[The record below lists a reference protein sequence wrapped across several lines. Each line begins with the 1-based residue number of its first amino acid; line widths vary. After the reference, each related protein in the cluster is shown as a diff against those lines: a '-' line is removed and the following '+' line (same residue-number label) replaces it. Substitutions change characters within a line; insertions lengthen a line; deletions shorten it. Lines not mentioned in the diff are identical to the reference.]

1 MKPSTIAIKLNKV
14 AETAVKKGHP
24 WVFEQSIQKGPD
36 KKQLAGS
43 LCVLFDQRN
52 NKPFAFGLWDPKE
65 IIRIKIIF
73 NGSRL
78 TLDETFWKSQLEK
91 AFEQR
96 RPLLTKTNGYRVIHG
111 ENDGFPGMVLDIYD
125 TTGVLK
131 VYSNIWKP
139 YLEALLQLF
148 QDFYKLE
155 RIVFRLSRK
164 IAGKGGFPYKEG
176 DVIGNPLEEERIV
189 FEEQGVQFY
198 AYPISGHKTGFF
210 LDQRPN
216 RLWVQDH
223 SKGKRVL
230 DVFSYVGS
238 FGVHALQGGATS
250 LTSIDISQH
259 AMDVAK
265 ENLALNNLDVSKWT
279 PMVGDA
285 FEILEKLISENTT
298 FDIVILDP
306 PTFATQQSQ
315 IPNALK
321 QYERLADLGA
331 SLTKR
336 NGTLILG
343 SCSSRITLEDF
354 EIAHQTAFAK
364 QATYWNVVKKTLHD
378 IDHPV
383 TYPEGLYLKTIIY
396 RKA

>member
-96 RPLLTKTNGYRVIHG
+96 RPLLTKTNGYRAIHG

-354 EIAHQTAFAK
+354 EIAHHTAFAK

>member
-96 RPLLTKTNGYRVIHG
+96 RPLLTKTNGYRAIHG

>member
-96 RPLLTKTNGYRVIHG
+96 RPLLTKTNGYRAIHG

-131 VYSNIWKP
+131 VYSNIWNP

-223 SKGKRVL
+223 AKGKSVL

>member
-96 RPLLTKTNGYRVIHG
+96 RPLLTKTNGYRAIHG

-354 EIAHQTAFAK
+354 DIAHQTAFAK

>member
-96 RPLLTKTNGYRVIHG
+96 RPLLTKTNGYRAIHG

-176 DVIGNPLEEERIV
+176 DVIGKPLEEERIV

>member
-14 AETAVKKGHP
+14 AETVVKKGHP

-36 KKQLAGS
+36 KKQPAGS

-96 RPLLTKTNGYRVIHG
+96 RPLLTKTNGYRAIHG

-131 VYSNIWKP
+131 VYSNIWRP
-139 YLEALLQLF
+139 YLEDLLQLF

>member
-24 WVFEQSIQKGPD
+24 WVFEQSIQKGPES
-36 KKQLAGS
+36 KEPAGS

-52 NKPFAFGLWDPKE
+52 NKPFAFGLWDPEE

-73 NGSRL
+73 NGPRL
-78 TLDETFWKSQLEK
+78 KLDDAFWKQQLEK

-96 RPLLTKTNGYRVIHG
+96 RALLARTNGYRAIHG
-111 ENDGFPGMVLDIYD
+111 ENDGFPGMVLDIYN

-131 VYSNIWKP
+131 VYSDIWKP
-139 YLEALLQLF
+139 YLDNLLQLF
-148 QDFYKLE
+148 QEFYKLE

-164 IAGKGGFPYKEG
+164 LTEKQSFPYKEG
-176 DVIGNPLEEERIV
+176 DIIGEPLEGERVV

-198 AYPISGHKTGFF
+198 AYPVTGHKTGFF

-223 SKGKRVL
+223 AKGKSVL

-238 FGVHALQGGATS
+238 FGIHALQGGATS

-265 ENLALNNLDVSKWT
+265 ENLELNNLDASKWT
-279 PMVGDA
+279 PLVGDA
-285 FEILEKLISENTT
+285 FELLQKLISENAT
-298 FDIVILDP
+298 FDMVILDP
-306 PTFATQQSQ
+306 PTFATQQSH
-315 IPNALK
+315 IPRALN
-321 QYERLADLGA
+321 QYERMATLGD
-331 SLTKR
+331 SLTKKD
-336 NGTLILG
+336 GFLILG
-343 SCSSRITLEDF
+343 SCSSRVTLEDF
-354 EIAHQTAFAK
+354 EIAHQTAFVK
-364 QATYWNVVKKTLHD
+364 QSSHWNVVKKTQHD
-378 IDHPV
+378 IDHPI
-383 TYPEGLYLKTIIY
+383 TFPEGSYLKTIIY